1 MKKKTVIEGAFFFHL
16 QSFLILH
23 IHCSLWSH
31 YLASL
36 YSIQLYVSDLSSSN
50 CIHSIKIGKS
60 ITVRRLTAT
69 VYEGF
74 DSILWVKVFYMW
86 NSLSTIKIDLL
97 EYIPRP
103 VSRYRSISTSLYFA
117 MYIFTFTFT
126 FTFTFIL

>member
-1 MKKKTVIEGAFFFHL
+1 MQLIYFKQISIQYKSSKIDVDDLVRLSSIYVFIQINICSHIKCKFPMKKKTVIEGAFFFHL

-74 DSILWVKVFYMW
+74 DSIL
-86 NSLSTIKIDLL
+86 
-97 EYIPRP
+97 
-103 VSRYRSISTSLYFA
+103 
-117 MYIFTFTFT
+117 
-126 FTFTFIL
+126 